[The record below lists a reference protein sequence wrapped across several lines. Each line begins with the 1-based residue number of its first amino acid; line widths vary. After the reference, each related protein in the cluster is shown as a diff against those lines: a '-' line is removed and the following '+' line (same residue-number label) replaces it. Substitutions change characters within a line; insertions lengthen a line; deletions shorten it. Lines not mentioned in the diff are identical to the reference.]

1 MLWYGTV
8 LDTAAAGYDGSHRTN
23 DFYEFNFKRK
33 LWSVVLAIGSAPS
46 PRDRHVAV
54 VYRNSFF
61 VFAGFDGSSRVN
73 DFVEYNF
80 GTVGRLE
87 MVSWKRL
94 VWTLTVCLMVS
105 MYCLQPRNDGAML

>member
-1 MLWYGTV
+1 VFLCCLAT
-8 LDTAAAGYDGSHRTN
+8 GYDGSNRIN

-54 VYRNSFF
+54 VYRDSFY

-73 DFVEYNF
+73 DFIEYNF
-80 GTVGRLE
+80 CASSVLLSIDLFGLVLTGGCDNMHSDAE
-87 MVSWKRL
+87 ME
-94 VWTLTVCLMVS
+94 
-105 MYCLQPRNDGAML
+105 

>member
-1 MLWYGTV
+1 MSGWGA
-8 LDTAAAGYDGSHRTN
+8 TAAVAGYDGSNRIN

-54 VYRNSFF
+54 VYKDSFY

-73 DFVEYNF
+73 DFIEYNF
-80 GTVGRLE
+80 R
-87 MVSWKRL
+87 
-94 VWTLTVCLMVS
+94 TLC
-105 MYCLQPRNDGAML
+105 RF